1 MPDPAHIHTVT
12 QLTRRIRTLLE
23 IQVGEVWVEGEVSN
37 CRPNKS
43 GHVYFTL
50 KDSNAQLACVLWR
63 STAARLRL
71 DLRDGLQVQAFG
83 EISVYEAQ
91 GKYQLVVA
99 RVQEKGVGALQAR
112 FEELKRRLEAEGL
125 FAAGRK
131 RPIPAFPRTIA
142 LVTSPTGAAIRDLLT
157 VLGRRAPWIHILV
170 VPVPVQGRG
179 AEDEIAAAIGWLN
192 QQSGNTLPA
201 IDTMIVGRGGG
212 SIEDLWCFNEEVVAR
227 AIAASA
233 IPVVSAVGHEIDFTI
248 ADFVA
253 DLRAATPSAAAE
265 LVAPDGVELRR
276 RLGLLYRRLS
286 GGTAAR
292 IGSHARL
299 LAAWSRESLGRA
311 PRFALREARQ
321 RLDTIGSDLE
331 AAVLARTDTAGRVL
345 AQAGAVLAAA
355 RPEVVLAH
363 AARRLGE
370 TRVRLA
376 LLTSHCLQ
384 RHGDRCQALG
394 AVLRSLG
401 PQAVLERGFSLTF
414 GADGRPLR
422 SVAAVRSGDFLTT
435 RLADGEVA
443 SRVYGLGRWTFAKKR
458 IARKAIG
465 GDDRR
470 NG

>member
-1 MPDPAHIHTVT
+1 MPEPAHIHTVT

-23 IQVGEVWVEGEVSN
+23 IQIGEVWVEGEVSN

-50 KDSNAQLACVLWR
+50 KDANAQLACVLWR

-83 EISVYEAQ
+83 EVSVYEAQ

-112 FEELKRRLEAEGL
+112 FDELKRRLEAEGL
-125 FAAGRK
+125 FAPERK
-131 RPIPAFPRTIA
+131 QPIPAFPRTIA

-157 VLGRRAPWIHILV
+157 VLGRRAPWVHLLV
-170 VPVPVQGRG
+170 MPVPVQGRG

-192 QQSGNTLPA
+192 RESGRSLPA

-233 IPVVSAVGHEIDFTI
+233 IPVISAVGHEIDFTI
-248 ADFVA
+248 ADFAA

-265 LVAPDGVELRR
+265 LAAPDGADLRR
-276 RLGLLYRRLS
+276 RLGVLGRRMA
-286 GGTAAR
+286 GRATARLA
-292 IGSHARL
+292 SHTRL
-299 LAAWSRESLGRA
+299 LAAWSRESLGRV
-311 PRFALREARQ
+311 PRFAVREARQ
-321 RLDTIGSDLE
+321 RLDTAWTDLE
-331 AAVLARTDTAGRVL
+331 SAVQARTGNAGRQL
-345 AQAGAVLAAA
+345 DQARVVLAAA

-370 TRVRLA
+370 TRARLA
-376 LLTSHCLQ
+376 LLTTHCLQ

-422 SVAAVRSGDFLTT
+422 SVAAVRPGDRLTT
-435 RLADGEVA
+435 RLADGEVVSTA
-443 SRVYGLGRWTFAKKR
+443 AGTDG
-458 IARKAIG
+458 
-465 GDDRR
+465 
-470 NG
+470 